1 MSGRRMLAPE
11 KRSGG
16 PNASGARRTVIV
28 AVAALSLL
36 TCGAVAQAAGD
47 DGPDRDDPRAGAVA
61 TTEPIDTAGG
71 VGADD
76 STPPGDPPD
85 GLGTDA
91 ELDAL
96 AQDCFDGDLV
106 ACDHLFLDSPVDSDY
121 EEYGDTCAGRQEAG
135 MEVYCG
141 LVSGE
146 DIPAI
151 PDEPVEPTPPGDLG
165 NDPALD
171 ALANDCYA
179 GAMDACDQLYDESD
193 AGSDYQIYGDTCAG
207 RQPELTGNFCR
218 DLADPLPGTGPI
230 DSTPD
235 VPTSDVPT
243 SDVST
248 SDVPTSDE
256 VVPTTTSPGGQIPP
270 ATQQPTG
277 LGADPQLDALALS
290 CYDGD
295 MAACDELYNSSDP
308 DTDYRRYGD
317 TCAGRQEEGTN
328 VWCRTAFGD
337 GTQSTN
343 VTVPLPP
350 VTTVSPVPTPPVTA
364 PLPPETVPP
373 LTLPPLTTPPFTVPV
388 TAPLTIPPVTIP
400 IIPQP
405 SGPTLPGIPT
415 SSSIPGVV
423 PPPTLQPTGLGTNPA
438 FDALALACFNGDMKS
453 CDDLFRE
460 TNNDVDAGYNRFA
473 DTCAGRQPEGTGRW
487 CESSFAAA
495 GVPTTAPGT
504 SVPPGTGTVATG
516 IPTATQQPTGLGN
529 DPALN
534 TLAQDCFNG
543 EMQSCDDLFLQSEL
557 GSPYHEYGDTC
568 AGRQRPGTYTYCTA
582 AFPAAPLP

>member
-1 MSGRRMLAPE
+1 MSGHRMLAPE

-61 TTEPIDTAGG
+61 TTEPTAAADD
-71 VGADD
+71 GASD

-85 GLGTDA
+85 DLGTDA

-96 AQDCFDGDLV
+96 AQECFDGDLV

-121 EEYGDTCAGRQEAG
+121 EDYGDTCAGRQDAG
-135 MEVYCG
+135 TEDYCG
-141 LVSGE
+141 LESGE
-146 DIPAI
+146 DTPVG
-151 PDEPVEPTPPGDLG
+151 PDEPV
-165 NDPALD
+165 
-171 ALANDCYA
+171 
-179 GAMDACDQLYDESD
+179 
-193 AGSDYQIYGDTCAG
+193 
-207 RQPELTGNFCR
+207 
-218 DLADPLPGTGPI
+218 
-230 DSTPD
+230 

-243 SDVST
+243 SV
-248 SDVPTSDE
+248 E
-256 VVPTTTSPGGQIPP
+256 VVPTTTAPGGQIPP

-295 MAACDELYNSSDP
+295 MAGCDELYNSSDP

-350 VTTVSPVPTPPVTA
+350 LTTVSPVPTPPVTA
-364 PLPPETVPP
+364 PLPPVTVPP
-373 LTLPPLTTPPFTVPV
+373 LTVPPLTTPPFTVPV

-415 SSSIPGVV
+415 SSSIPGAI

-460 TNNDVDAGYNRFA
+460 TSNDVDAGYNRFA

-487 CESSFAAA
+487 CESSFPAA

-504 SVPPGTGTVATG
+504 GVPPGTGTVATG